1 MRPSGRLGGYTVS
14 DELGHGQRISAVET
28 EVQTIRS
35 EMGGLKTEVGVVR
48 ADVKGL
54 GAILNRIEQGILRA
68 QEQQDHREAQGKPNL
83 VAVVSVLIT
92 LISII
97 VGGAWMISGQLS
109 RMDERSVWVQRQ
121 IDKNE
126 QRLWVDHDDG
136 GQDGVASGKE

>member
-1 MRPSGRLGGYTVS
+1 MLPSGQLGGYTVS

-35 EMGGLKTEVGVVR
+35 EVGGMRTELGVVK

-68 QEQQDHREAQGKPNL
+68 QDQQDHREAQSKPNL

-92 LISII
+92 MITII
-97 VGGAWMISGQLS
+97 VGGAWAISGQLS
-109 RMDERSVWVQRQ
+109 RMDERSIWVQRQ
-121 IDKNE
+121 IDRNE
-126 QRLWVDHDDG
+126 HRLWREHAG
-136 GQDGVASGKE
+136 GGNGVASDPK